1 MTSYQA
7 IELINFYLK
16 KLPVNDIY
24 MTGTKSTHMQ
34 TNHEQKKNNNLK
46 KENWGRLAKENSIVL
61 NSNNIKKVV
70 IELLQIV
77 TC

>member
-34 TNHEQKKNNNLK
+34 TNHEQKKNKNFK
-46 KENWGRLAKENSIVL
+46 KEN
-61 NSNNIKKVV
+61 
-70 IELLQIV
+70 
-77 TC
+77 